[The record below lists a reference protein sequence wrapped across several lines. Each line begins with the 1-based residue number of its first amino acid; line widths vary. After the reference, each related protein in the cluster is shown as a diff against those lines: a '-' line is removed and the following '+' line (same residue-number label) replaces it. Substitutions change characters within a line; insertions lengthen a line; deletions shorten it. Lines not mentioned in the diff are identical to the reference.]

1 MVRRRSIAQVEGV
14 GEGLKKHGD
23 EKCRRQ
29 IVVTRVS
36 QTRREVSEKC
46 CAESVEENYCRR
58 VEEWSQRT
66 VLWFVVLRR
75 SVVERGEIGEVG
87 NVLGEG
93 LENGAYQRFEAATS
107 GLEVGKVEVFWRCVA
122 TRLETRVFGSWPIEW
137 VSASQ
142 DGGGCMVKVEALRWE
157 GESQAVGHRFMFCEL
172 RLGLSSLSSHIVTSF
187 IQ

>member
-1 MVRRRSIAQVEGV
+1 MGSGVGMVRRRSIAQVEGV

-122 TRLETRVFGSWPIEW
+122 TRLETLVFGSWPMGQCFTGW
-137 VSASQ
+137 
-142 DGGGCMVKVEALRWE
+142 G
-157 GESQAVGHRFMFCEL
+157 
-172 RLGLSSLSSHIVTSF
+172 RLHG
-187 IQ
+187 